1 MKKVLFFV
9 AALVGSVAFFSSCS
23 KEDTLLTTS
32 DISDVT
38 TALVASTDLV
48 DANSDLTASARGGG
62 GGGDFKPKK
71 MKKISI
77 DSLSDII
84 KTYIAANYADA
95 TIESAFQGK
104 NGETVVIITKA
115 DGTKVALLFDASG
128 AFVKEITEK
137 GGGKGK
143 DLTAVDVATLSSSI
157 TDYISTNYAGS
168 TIVKAA
174 TDADGNI
181 FVVVKKADGTLV
193 GLAFDKDGNF
203 VKVLE
208 SKGKGHLTTI
218 DVASL
223 PSAVTTYVSTNY
235 AGATIEKAYNDKDGN
250 IIVTIKN
257 TDGTVVRLVFDA
269 DGKFVKVLKK
279 K

>member
-23 KEDTLLTTS
+23 KEDTILTTTDTS
-32 DISDVT
+32 DIT
-38 TALVASTDLV
+38 TALVASTDLT
-48 DANSDLTASARGGG
+48 DANTDLNASARGGG

-77 DSLSDII
+77 DSLSDVI

-128 AFVKEITEK
+128 AFVKEITQK
-137 GGGKGK
+137 GGGKDK
-143 DLTAVDVATLSSSI
+143 DLTAIDEASLPSAVKS
-157 TDYISTNYAGS
+157 YISTNYAGS
-168 TIVKAA
+168 TFVKAA
-174 TDADGNI
+174 KDANGNI

-193 GLAFDKDGNF
+193 GLAFDANGAF
-203 VKVLE
+203 VKILE
-208 SKGKGHLTTI
+208 PKGKGHLTAI

-223 PSAVTTYVSTNY
+223 PTSVTEYVSTNY
-235 AGATIEKAYNDKDGN
+235 KGATIEKAYKDKDGN
-250 IIVTIKN
+250 IIVTVKN
-257 TDGTVVRLVFDA
+257 ADGTIVRLVFDA
-269 DGKFVKVLKK
+269 SGKFVKVLKK